1 MRSKLVLAAC
11 VMGALVS
18 GALSTP
24 ALAAGSTPSCTISGT
39 PRADVLVGTSGNDVI
54 CGGGGNDTIRGG
66 GGNDTI
72 RGEGGNDTI
81 FAGAGNDRVSGGA
94 GNDNLRGEAGNDA
107 LVGGAGRDS
116 LTSGA
121 GNDSCAVDSADARLD
136 ECRLDAD
143 APVISLPDI
152 RPLEV
157 QAGQTAVFQWTVTDP
172 SGVESSWVSIG
183 GPPGWVT
190 EWCGFAVPGTAVSTT
205 PSTTT
210 FELRCPIPA
219 NAPSQTYT
227 VFLSAN
233 DALGNG
239 TTQQTQWDF
248 VVVGGSSDTA
258 APGVTAV
265 RSPQSVTVDVPFTV
279 ELDARDE
286 TGVAGVYV
294 WLMLTPGGFA
304 DPQRGLYATSPSG
317 AALISGTA
325 QAGTYSQEVSLAT
338 FAPPGTYAVWLSLR
352 DTPGNRTF
360 IDSGARVTVTG

>member
-11 VMGALVS
+11 AMGALLG

-72 RGEGGNDTI
+72 FG
-81 FAGAGNDRVSGGA
+81 GAGHDRVSGGA
-94 GNDNLRGEAGNDA
+94 GNDTLRGEAGNDS

-121 GNDSCAVDSADARLD
+121 GNDSCAVDSADTRLD
-136 ECRLDAD
+136 ECRLDSV
-143 APVISLPDI
+143 APVISLPDV
-152 RPLEV
+152 RPLEY

-172 SGVESSWVSIG
+172 SGVESSWASIG

-205 PSTTT
+205 PTATT
-210 FELRCPIPA
+210 FELRCPIPVS
-219 NAPSQTYT
+219 APSQTYT

-248 VVVGGSSDTA
+248 VVLGGSSDTDTPEITA
-258 APGVTAV
+258 IRAPQT
-265 RSPQSVTVDVPFTV
+265 VTVGTPFSI

-286 TGVAGVYV
+286 TGVAGVYA

-304 DPQRGLYATSPSG
+304 DPQRGIYATSPS
-317 AALISGTA
+317 AAGLISGTA
-325 QAGTYSQEVSLAT
+325 QAGSYSQEVTLAA
-338 FAPPGTYAVWLSLR
+338 FAPPGTYAIWLSLR

-360 IDSGARVTVTG
+360 IDSGVRVTVAG

>member
-1 MRSKLVLAAC
+1 MRSKLVATAC
-11 VMGALVS
+11 VIGALLG
-18 GALSTP
+18 GALSAP
-24 ALAAGSTPSCTISGT
+24 ALAVGPTPGCTISGT

-72 RGEGGNDTI
+72 FG
-81 FAGAGNDRVSGGA
+81 GAGHDRVSGGA
-94 GNDNLRGEAGNDA
+94 GNDTLRGEAGNDS

-121 GNDSCAVDSADARLD
+121 GNDSCAVDSADTRLD
-136 ECRLDAD
+136 ECRLDSV
-143 APVISLPDI
+143 APVISLPDV
-152 RPLEV
+152 RPLEY

-172 SGVESSWVSIG
+172 SGVESSWASIG

-205 PSTTT
+205 PTATT

-219 NAPSQTYT
+219 SAPSQTYT

-248 VVVGGSSDTA
+248 VVLGGSSDTDTPEITA
-258 APGVTAV
+258 IRAPQT
-265 RSPQSVTVDVPFTV
+265 VTVGTPFSI

-286 TGVAGVYV
+286 TGVAGVYA

-304 DPQRGLYATSPSG
+304 DPQRGIYATSPS
-317 AALISGTA
+317 AAGLISGTA
-325 QAGTYSQEVSLAT
+325 QAGSYSQEVTLAA
-338 FAPPGTYAVWLSLR
+338 FAPAGTYAIWLSLR

-360 IDSGARVTVTG
+360 IDSGARVTVAG